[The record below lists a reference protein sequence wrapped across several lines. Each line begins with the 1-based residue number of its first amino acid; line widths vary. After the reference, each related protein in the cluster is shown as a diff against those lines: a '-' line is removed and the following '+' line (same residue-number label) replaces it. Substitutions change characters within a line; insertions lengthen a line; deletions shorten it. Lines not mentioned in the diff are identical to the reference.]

1 LVPIPLLQR
10 LHQTLLPDYNRRAAV
25 FWWLT
30 VSAGSVGIAWALWS
44 LARSPADQVGQV
56 VTGILLAVAAAFFP
70 IVLPRTKS
78 AFSAGEVFI
87 FMLLLL
93 HGTHAAMLAAAAE
106 AAVASSRVSKRW
118 SSRIASP
125 AMCALS
131 IGVAGTLLQLVLAH
145 LDSIGLRSSAVVAIA
160 TLWAAIVQFLINS
173 VLVSS
178 QLRLKRGERPT
189 WSDVAGNFGVTAA
202 VNAASA
208 CAAAMM
214 AITFHATGLS
224 TILVVGPPL
233 ALLLAILHA
242 FFKQQ
247 EANRTIAEAN
257 AQAARREAEIT
268 VQHLQEMH
276 HIAFHDA
283 LTGLPNRRRF
293 VEELSKVVQRAVDDP
308 QHGFAVMFLDFDRFK
323 FINDSLGH
331 AAGDEFLQLVARRIA
346 SRVRPDDLVARLGG
360 DEFALLLRRAQ
371 PEQGVVELA
380 TRIQEAVSQPYRVAG
395 TEITSSA
402 SIGITVSTH
411 GYDKPGDVLRDAD
424 IAMYRAKATGKAR
437 HVLFDSTMHTEI
449 ARRMRLE
456 GDLRR
461 AIADGA
467 LEVAYQ
473 PILDLGDE
481 RLLGFEALARWTH
494 PEFGTIAP
502 LEFIAIA
509 EESSLVVQI
518 TDLVLARACVDL
530 RRWHAQG
537 PHWTG
542 LRLHVNVSDKDVAQ
556 RNLTQRIRSVL
567 FEAALRPEHLVLEL
581 TEVILMRRLT
591 TEGQVLEELRQF
603 GVGLSIDDFGMGYSS
618 LAHLSSLPID
628 SLKIDRSFIDG
639 LTTRPTDA
647 AIVRTILDLG
657 RSLGRQ
663 VVAEGIETPAQLAA
677 LRALGCTTG
686 QGYQLSAPLTAQ
698 AVDVLLERLD
708 ARGAHSL
715 ADGLADPARLFH

>member
-1 LVPIPLLQR
+1 MVPIPLLQR

>member
-1 LVPIPLLQR
+1 
-10 LHQTLLPDYNRRAAV
+10 
-25 FWWLT
+25 
-30 VSAGSVGIAWALWS
+30 
-44 LARSPADQVGQV
+44 
-56 VTGILLAVAAAFFP
+56 
-70 IVLPRTKS
+70 
-78 AFSAGEVFI
+78 
-87 FMLLLL
+87 
-93 HGTHAAMLAAAAE
+93 
-106 AAVASSRVSKRW
+106 
-118 SSRIASP
+118 
-125 AMCALS
+125 
-131 IGVAGTLLQLVLAH
+131 
-145 LDSIGLRSSAVVAIA
+145 
-160 TLWAAIVQFLINS
+160 
-173 VLVSS
+173 
-178 QLRLKRGERPT
+178 
-189 WSDVAGNFGVTAA
+189 
-202 VNAASA
+202 
-208 CAAAMM
+208 
-214 AITFHATGLS
+214 
-224 TILVVGPPL
+224 
-233 ALLLAILHA
+233 
-242 FFKQQ
+242 
-247 EANRTIAEAN
+247 
-257 AQAARREAEIT
+257 
-268 VQHLQEMH
+268 
-276 HIAFHDA
+276 
-283 LTGLPNRRRF
+283 
-293 VEELSKVVQRAVDDP
+293 
-308 QHGFAVMFLDFDRFK
+308 
-323 FINDSLGH
+323 
-331 AAGDEFLQLVARRIA
+331 
-346 SRVRPDDLVARLGG
+346 
-360 DEFALLLRRAQ
+360 
-371 PEQGVVELA
+371 
-380 TRIQEAVSQPYRVAG
+380 
-395 TEITSSA
+395 
-402 SIGITVSTH
+402 
-411 GYDKPGDVLRDAD
+411 VLRDAD